1 MPDNTLRA
9 RDEAF
14 WQTFADRYD
23 VEPGPLNL
31 ENGYFGRMSRTVV
44 EEYQRNIELINRS
57 NSVYVRQRF
66 EQDDSLKIRAQLAR
80 LIGAPAD
87 SVALTRN
94 ASEGLQSLIRN
105 YNRLQPGDQVLI
117 CDLEYD
123 TVKGAMR
130 WLARNRGVEVV
141 EIEHAHP
148 ATFDS
153 LLNTYRETF
162 ARYPRLKLMALTHV
176 THRTGLV
183 MPVQAIAAAAKEHGI
198 DVILDGAHAL
208 GQIEFD
214 LTELGIYFAGFN
226 LHKWIGAPLTLGF
239 IYIAPERLADIDPD
253 MGEMHFP
260 VTDIR
265 ARTPYS
271 TPNIPALLT
280 LPLVLE
286 EHHAMGGAAAKGSRL
301 NHLRNLWVRPAREL
315 PGIEVLTPD
324 DPRLYCGITSM
335 RFIAQTDQ
343 QAMVERLLN
352 RYNLFT
358 VVRTGAA
365 CGPCIRITPGLT
377 TTAEHMTRLTRA
389 LTLLSNDNTGS
400 CRSEHAR
407 DGRER

>member
-1 MPDNTLRA
+1 MPDNTRRA
-9 RDEAF
+9 RDEMF
-14 WQTFADRYD
+14 WQTFADRYAA
-23 VEPGPLNL
+23 EPGPINL

-57 NSVYVRQRF
+57 NSVHVRQRF
-66 EQDDSLKIRAQLAR
+66 EQVEIHEISQQLAE
-80 LIGAPAD
+80 LVGVSAD
-87 SVALTRN
+87 SVAFTRN
-94 ASEGLQSLIRN
+94 ASDGLQSLIRN

-130 WLARNRGVEVV
+130 WLARHRGVEVI

-148 ATFDS
+148 ASFDS
-153 LLNTYRETF
+153 LLASYRDAF
-162 ARYPRLKLMALTHV
+162 VRYPKLKLMALTHV

-214 LTELGIYFAGFN
+214 LDDLGIAFAGFN

-239 IYIAPERLADIDPD
+239 IYIAPECLADIDPD

-260 VTDIR
+260 ITDIR

-280 LPLVLE
+280 LPLVFE
-286 EHHAMGGAAAKGSRL
+286 EHRAMGGAAAKGARL
-301 NHLRNLWVRPAREL
+301 NYLRNRWVSAVRDL
-315 PGIEVLTPD
+315 PGIDVMTPD

-335 RFIAQTDQ
+335 RFTRHADQ
-343 QAMVERLLN
+343 QVMVEHLLKD
-352 RYNLFT
+352 YNLFT
-358 VVRTGAA
+358 VARSGAA
-365 CGPCIRITPGLT
+365 SGPCIRITPGLT
-377 TTAEHMTRLTRA
+377 STEAHMDA
-389 LTLLSNDNTGS
+389 LSKALNEL
-400 CRSEHAR
+400 R
-407 DGRER
+407 

>member
-1 MPDNTLRA
+1 MPDNTRRA

-23 VEPGPLNL
+23 LQPGPINL

-66 EQDDSLKIRAQLAR
+66 EQGDSLKIRAQLAG
-80 LIGAPAD
+80 LIGVPAE
-87 SVALTRN
+87 SVALTSN
-94 ASEGLQSLIRN
+94 ATDGLQSLIRN

-123 TVKGAMR
+123 TVKSAMR
-130 WLARNRGVEVV
+130 WLAQQRGVEVI
-141 EIEHAHP
+141 EIDHVHP
-148 ATFDS
+148 ASFDS
-153 LLNTYRETF
+153 LLTTYREAF
-162 ARYPRLKLMALTHV
+162 ARHPRLKLMALTHV

-208 GQIEFD
+208 GQLEFD
-214 LTELGIYFAGFN
+214 LDELGIAFAAYN

-239 IYIAPERLADIDPD
+239 LYIAPDRLADIDPD

-286 EHHAMGGAAAKGSRL
+286 EHWAMGGSAAKGARL
-301 NHLRNLWVRPAREL
+301 NYLRNLWVRAVREHA
-315 PGIEVLTPD
+315 GIEVMTPD

-335 RFIAQTDQ
+335 RFTAHADQ
-343 QAMVERLLN
+343 QAMAERLLSD
-352 RYNLFT
+352 YNLFT
-358 VVRTGAA
+358 VVRNGAA
-365 CGPCIRITPGLT
+365 TGPCIRITPGLT
-377 TTAEHMTRLTRA
+377 STAADINLLATA
-389 LTLLSNDNTGS
+389 LTELG
-400 CRSEHAR
+400 
-407 DGRER
+407 

>member
-1 MPDNTLRA
+1 MPDNTRRA

-23 VEPGPLNL
+23 LQPGPINL

-44 EEYQRNIELINRS
+44 EEYQRNIELINRG
-57 NSVYVRQRF
+57 NSVQVRQRF
-66 EQDDSLKIRAQLAR
+66 EQGDSVKISAQVAR
-80 LIGAPAD
+80 LIGVPAEA
-87 SVALTRN
+87 VALTRN
-94 ASEGLQSLIRN
+94 ASDGLQSLIRN
-105 YNRLQPGDQVLI
+105 YNRLQPGDQVLV

-130 WLARNRGVEVV
+130 WLARHRGVEVI
-141 EIEHAHP
+141 EIEHRHP
-148 ATFDS
+148 ASFDS
-153 LLNTYRETF
+153 LVNTYRETF
-162 ARYPRLKLMALTHV
+162 ARHPRLKLMALTHV

-208 GQIEFD
+208 GQLEFD
-214 LTELGIYFAGFN
+214 LDDLGIAFAAYN
-226 LHKWIGAPLTLGF
+226 LHKWIGSPLTLGF
-239 IYIAPERLADIDPD
+239 LYIAPERLADIDPD

-286 EHHAMGGAAAKGSRL
+286 EHEAMGGAAAKGSRL
-301 NHLRNLWVRPAREL
+301 NYLRNLWVREVREL
-315 PGIEVLTPD
+315 PGIDVLTPD

-335 RFIAQTDQ
+335 RFTAQADQ
-343 QAMVERLLN
+343 QAMVERLLKD
-352 RYNLFT
+352 YNLFT

-377 TTAEHMTRLTRA
+377 TTAEHIKRLVTA
-389 LTLLSNDNTGS
+389 LKELS
-400 CRSEHAR
+400 
-407 DGRER
+407 

>member
-1 MPDNTLRA
+1 MPDNTRRA

-14 WQTFADRYD
+14 WRTFADRYA
-23 VEPGPLNL
+23 VEPGPVNL

-57 NSVYVRQRF
+57 NSVHVRQRF
-66 EQDDSLKIRAQLAR
+66 EQGESLEIRAQLAE
-80 LIGAPAD
+80 LVGVPAD
-87 SVALTRN
+87 TVALTRN
-94 ASEGLQSLIRN
+94 ASDGLQSLIRN
-105 YNRLQPGDQVLI
+105 YNRLMPGDQVLM

-130 WLARNRGVEVV
+130 WLARHRGVEVI
-141 EIEHAHP
+141 EIEHSHP
-148 ATFDS
+148 ASFDS
-153 LLNTYRETF
+153 LLATYRVAFE
-162 ARYPRLKLMALTHV
+162 RYPRLKLMALTHV

-183 MPVQAIAAAAKEHGI
+183 MPVQAIASAAKEHGV

-208 GQIEFD
+208 GQIQFNLD
-214 LTELGIYFAGFN
+214 NLGIAFAGFN

-280 LPLVLE
+280 LPLVFE
-286 EHHAMGGAAAKGSRL
+286 EHLAMGGSAAKGARL
-301 NHLRNLWVRPAREL
+301 NYLRNRWVSAVREL
-315 PGIEVLTPD
+315 PGIEVMTPD

-335 RFIAQTDQ
+335 RFTRHADQ
-343 QAMVERLLN
+343 QAMVERLLKD
-352 RYNLFT
+352 YNLFT
-358 VVRTGAA
+358 VVRSGAA
-365 CGPCIRITPGLT
+365 SGPCIRITPGLT
-377 TTAEHMTRLTRA
+377 TTGADMDLLARA
-389 LTLLSNDNTGS
+389 LTEL
-400 CRSEHAR
+400 R
-407 DGRER
+407 

>member
-1 MPDNTLRA
+1 MPDNTHRA
-9 RDEAF
+9 RDESF
-14 WQTFADRYD
+14 WRTFADRYD
-23 VEPGPLNL
+23 VQPGPINL

-66 EQDDSLKIRAQLAR
+66 EATDGLKIRARVAG
-80 LIGAPAD
+80 LIDVPAD
-87 SVALTRN
+87 AVALTRN
-94 ASEGLQSLIRN
+94 ASDGLQSLIRN
-105 YNRLQPGDQVLI
+105 YNRLQPGDQVLV

-130 WLARNRGVEVV
+130 WLARHRGVEVI
-141 EIEHAHP
+141 EIEHRHP
-148 ATFDS
+148 ASFDS
-153 LLNTYRETF
+153 LLTTYREAF
-162 ARYPRLKLMALTHV
+162 VRYPRLKLMALTHV

-183 MPVQAIAAAAKEHGI
+183 MPVKAIAAAAREHGV

-208 GQIEFD
+208 GQLAFD
-214 LTELGIYFAGFN
+214 LEELGIAFAAYN

-239 IYIAPERLADIDPD
+239 LYIAPERLGDIDPD

-260 VTDIR
+260 ITDIR

-286 EHHAMGGAAAKGSRL
+286 EHGAMGGAAAKGARL
-301 NHLRNLWVRPAREL
+301 NYLRNLWVRAAREL

-324 DPRLYCGITSM
+324 DPRLCCGIASM
-335 RFIAQTDQ
+335 RFTAHNDQ
-343 QAMVERLLN
+343 QSMVERLLN
-352 RYNLFT
+352 DYNLFT
-358 VVRTGAA
+358 VVRSGAA

-377 TTAEHMTRLTRA
+377 TTAADMAQLITA
-389 LTLLSNDNTGS
+389 LTELS
-400 CRSEHAR
+400 
-407 DGRER
+407 

>member
-1 MPDNTLRA
+1 MPDNTRRA
-9 RDEAF
+9 RDESF
-14 WQTFADRYD
+14 WRTFADRYD
-23 VEPGPLNL
+23 IQPGPINL

-66 EQDDSLKIRAQLAR
+66 EASDGLKIRARVAG
-80 LIGAPAD
+80 LIDVPAD
-87 SVALTRN
+87 AVALTRN
-94 ASEGLQSLIRN
+94 ASDGLQSLIRN
-105 YNRLQPGDQVLI
+105 YNRLQPGDQVLV

-130 WLARNRGVEVV
+130 WLARHRGVEVI
-141 EIEHAHP
+141 EIEHRHP
-148 ATFDS
+148 ASFDS
-153 LLNTYRETF
+153 LLTAYREAF
-162 ARYPRLKLMALTHV
+162 VRYPRLKLMALTHV

-183 MPVQAIAAAAKEHGI
+183 MPVKAIAAAAREHGV

-208 GQIEFD
+208 GQLAFD
-214 LTELGIYFAGFN
+214 LEELGIAFAAYN

-239 IYIAPERLADIDPD
+239 LYIAPERLGDIDPD

-260 VTDIR
+260 ITDIR

-286 EHHAMGGAAAKGSRL
+286 EHWAMGGAAAKGARL
-301 NHLRNLWVRPAREL
+301 NYLRNLWVRAAREL

-324 DPRLYCGITSM
+324 DPRLCCGIASM
-335 RFIAQTDQ
+335 RFTAHNDQ
-343 QAMVERLLN
+343 QSMVERLLN
-352 RYNLFT
+352 DYNLFT
-358 VVRTGAA
+358 VVRSGAA

-377 TTAEHMTRLTRA
+377 TTAADMAQLITA
-389 LTLLSNDNTGS
+389 LTELS
-400 CRSEHAR
+400 
-407 DGRER
+407 